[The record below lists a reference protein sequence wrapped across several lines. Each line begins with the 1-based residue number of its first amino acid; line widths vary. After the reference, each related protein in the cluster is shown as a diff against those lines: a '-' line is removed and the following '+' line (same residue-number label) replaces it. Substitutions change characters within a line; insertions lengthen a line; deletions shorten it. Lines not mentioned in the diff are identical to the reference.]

1 MLRVFGSCSDFAPT
15 FLEFAGVDL
24 TNHKMEDF
32 SGISWRDIFN
42 DKLINKKRDYIIIG
56 KERHDVGRENDNG
69 YPVRGIITDQYF
81 YSINFKPERWP
92 AGNPETGY
100 LNTDGS
106 PTKSEILN
114 LRRKGINENYWNLS
128 FGKRDQETLYD
139 LKKDPDC
146 IENIAK
152 FNKYK
157 SLKDSLRKILVKDLT
172 KNKDP
177 RILGEGDL
185 FDNYIYA
192 EKRTRNFYERFMNGE
207 SLDSD
212 WVNPSDFEKNFN

>member
-1 MLRVFGSCSDFAPT
+1 M
-15 FLEFAGVDL
+15 
-24 TNHKMEDF
+24 
-32 SGISWRDIFN
+32 
-42 DKLINKKRDYIIIG
+42 
-56 KERHDVGRENDNG
+56 
-69 YPVRGIITDQYF
+69 
-81 YSINFKPERWP
+81 
-92 AGNPETGY
+92 
-100 LNTDGS
+100 
-106 PTKSEILN
+106 
-114 LRRKGINENYWNLS
+114 
-128 FGKRDQETLYD
+128 YD

-152 FNKYK
+152 FDKYT

-177 RILGEGDL
+177 RIIGEGDI

>member
-1 MLRVFGSCSDFAPT
+1 M
-15 FLEFAGVDL
+15 
-24 TNHKMEDF
+24 N
-32 SGISWRDIFN
+32 
-42 DKLINKKRDYIIIG
+42 
-56 KERHDVGRENDNG
+56 
-69 YPVRGIITDQYF
+69 
-81 YSINFKPERWP
+81 RWP

-106 PTKSEILN
+106 PTKTEILN

-128 FGKRDQETLYD
+128 FGKRDNETLYD

-152 FNKYK
+152 FDKYK
-157 SLKDSLRKILVKDLT
+157 SLKDSLKKVLIEDLT

-177 RILGEGDL
+177 RITGEGDI

-212 WVNPSDFEKNFN
+212 WVNPSDFEKL

>member
-1 MLRVFGSCSDFAPT
+1 M
-15 FLEFAGVDL
+15 
-24 TNHKMEDF
+24 
-32 SGISWRDIFN
+32 
-42 DKLINKKRDYIIIG
+42 DKVKTLKSRI
-56 KERHDVGRENDNG
+56 
-69 YPVRGIITDQYF
+69 F

-128 FGKRDQETLYD
+128 FGKRDNETLYD

-152 FNKYK
+152 FDKYR

-177 RILGEGDL
+177 RIIGEGDI

-192 EKRTRNFYERFMNGE
+192 EKRTRNFYKRFMNGE